1 VHKRKQIRLA
11 MLADLVAGDIS
22 EVRNT
27 DLTYRIFSN
36 RPTPA
41 WESEL
46 PAIFIYTAT
55 KESGSETA
63 ILESRPSIYKRNL
76 NIAIE
81 ILVEADETVDDALD
95 AIAEKVEQILGDNQ
109 EKWPR
114 DKKTY
119 ATGGSP
125 ATAAITNVGIPDL
138 LSTEIGLVD
147 DGRKIVGSCK
157 INLDIPYNAGLG
169 EAADPVDEV
178 ERIHTNFNSDTDLDR
193 ALAEEE
199 SGTAFVPV
207 APLLI
212 APINHAIDIAISG
225 SAIDWSASVGAETY
239 EVQVSLFSDFHT
251 IFETAIVTETI
262 RTIAATMAHSTT
274 YYWRVRAQTP
284 RANSALSTVFD
295 FTTVAA

>member
-1 VHKRKQIRLA
+1 MV
-11 MLADLVAGDIS
+11 ADLVAGDIS
-22 EVRNT
+22 EVRNA

-63 ILESRPSIYKRNL
+63 LLESRPSIYKRNL
-76 NIAIE
+76 NVVIE
-81 ILVEADETVDDALD
+81 ILVEADEIVDDALD
-95 AIAEKVEQILGDNQ
+95 DIAEKVEQILGDNQ

-114 DKKTY
+114 EKKTY

-125 ATAAITNVGIPDL
+125 ATAAIIDVGIPDL
-138 LSTEIGLVD
+138 LSTEIGLAD

-169 EAADPVDEV
+169 EAADPVDDLD
-178 ERIHTNFNSDTDLDR
+178 RIHTNFNSDTDIDR
-193 ALAEEE
+193 TLAEEE

-207 APLLI
+207 APVLV
-212 APINHAIDIAISG
+212 APANHAIDIAISG
-225 SAIDWSASVGAETY
+225 SAVDWNASVGAETY
-239 EVQVSLFSDFHT
+239 EMQASLFSDFHT
-251 IFETAIVTETI
+251 IFETAVVSATVRIIET
-262 RTIAATMAHSTT
+262 TMANSTK

-284 RANSALSTVFD
+284 RANSAWSSVFD